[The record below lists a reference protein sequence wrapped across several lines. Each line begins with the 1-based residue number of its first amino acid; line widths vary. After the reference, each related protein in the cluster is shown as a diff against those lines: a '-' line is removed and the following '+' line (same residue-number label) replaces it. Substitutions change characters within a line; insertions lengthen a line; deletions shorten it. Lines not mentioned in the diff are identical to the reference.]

1 MNKTF
6 KDPNTKYSDQGTP
19 LAQASEAL
27 SAIGD
32 VAETVDE
39 LTENVDELTETV
51 DNLGDA
57 VEEMSEKVELIPVP
71 VVADEGK
78 VLTATDDGAYELADV
93 DALPAISAGDAGKVL
108 MVNAGETGA
117 EWSAPSGDDTIIYLD
132 RIYVSSIS
140 PAVQANSDY
149 SSTQTKTQVLSKQ
162 ENAKNI
168 DPNKYYVF
176 SVVEKELLPYSS
188 GGVPEI
194 MLNII
199 GTQLSLNASTN
210 KYSLTFQYTY
220 TRTHLSDKTQAA
232 SAGGFYAYAFA
243 VKR

>member
-19 LAQASEAL
+19 VAQAKSIANSIASVEDSVASVEEVVSL
-27 SAIGD
+27 LGD
-32 VAETVDE
+32 SVDE
-39 LTENVDELTETV
+39 L
-51 DNLGDA
+51 
-57 VEEMSEKVELIPVP
+57 SEKVGLIPVP

-93 DALPAISAGDAGKVL
+93 DSLPAISSGDAGKVL
-108 MVNAGETGA
+108 TVNAGETGA
-117 EWSAPSGDDTIIYLD
+117 GWATPSVDDTIIYLD

-168 DPNKYYVF
+168 DPNNYYIF
-176 SVVEKELLPYSS
+176 SVVEKNLLPYNS
-188 GGVPEI
+188 GGVPEV

-220 TRTHLSDKTQAA
+220 TRTHLSDKTQGAG
-232 SAGGFYAYAFA
+232 AGGFYAYAFA
-243 VKR
+243 VKK